1 MVGLGSIMK
10 IAGLGV
16 AVGLGYVLLKN
27 AGGIGS
33 AIGSSVGTGLS
44 QGFQGLTDS
53 FAGAFDI
60 FGRDNGGTG
69 VNTGRDSN
77 NDGVI
82 DGSEGGIRDP
92 IPTTIIG
99 ESQAYSGITGYRQGE
114 DGVTHI
120 ERLPEWQ
127 PFGAFIDQNNITAEF
142 AEKYINQPS
151 AQSNQLDVSN
161 AFSYISSQSYIDRL
175 EKNNAIKNNADN
187 TNYNYGG
194 YGSAYNQQTAL
205 ASAIADSASKY
216 PEWYA

>member
-60 FGRDNGGTG
+60 FGRDSGSSATPHPA
-69 VNTGRDSN
+69 NTPGDN
-77 NDGVI
+77 IVQG
-82 DGSEGGIRDP
+82 GGIVDNKEEFLATGGN
-92 IPTTIIG
+92 IAQGFGDFIN
-99 ESQAYSGITGYRQGE
+99 SGAITK
-114 DGVTHI
+114 
-120 ERLPEWQ
+120 
-127 PFGAFIDQNNITAEF
+127 EF
-142 AEKYINQPS
+142 AQRFSFVPP
-151 AQSNQLDVSN
+151 AQEGQLDVSN
-161 AFSYISSQSYIDRL
+161 AFSYISSQAYIDRL
-175 EKNNAIKNNADN
+175 EANQKNQ
-187 TNYNYGG
+187 TNWNYGG
-194 YGSAYNQQTAL
+194 YGSASNQQTAL

-216 PEWYA
+216 PEYFA

>member
-1 MVGLGSIMK
+1 MVPLGSIVK

-44 QGFQGLTDS
+44 QGFTGLADS

-60 FGRDNGGTG
+60 FGRDKGGTG
-69 VNTGRDSN
+69 VNTGQDSN

-92 IPTTIIG
+92 IPQAPIG
-99 ESQAYSGITGYRQGE
+99 EAQPYSGITGYQQGA
-114 DGVTHI
+114 DGVTKI
-120 ERLPEWQ
+120 TRLAEWQ
-127 PFGAFIDQNNITAEF
+127 PFGAFIDQNNIKASF
-142 AEKYINQPS
+142 AEKYINQPN
-151 AQSNQLDVSN
+151 AQAGQLDVSN
-161 AFSYISSQSYIDRL
+161 AFSYISSQAYIDRL
-175 EKNNAIKNNADN
+175 EANQKNQ
-187 TNYNYGG
+187 TNWNYGG
-194 YGSAYNQQTAL
+194 YGSASNQQTAL

-216 PEWYA
+216 PEYFA